1 MTVAGDWTLD
11 LTDAATEPSRDLIGG
26 KAWSVWWMSSM
37 DLPVPPAFVV
47 TTEACADFF
56 AGGEKLADSLREE
69 IRAGIG
75 RLCERLGRTF
85 GGGASP
91 LLVSV
96 RSGAAV
102 SMPGMMDT
110 VLNLGINDSV
120 VAALGAETGDTAFA
134 VDTYARFC
142 ASYGEIVLGDFEE
155 VRLADGPDKIKAD
168 IEGRLGTGIP
178 DDPWEQLFAATEAV
192 FRSSRSRRAITYRKH
207 YGLPEG
213 LGTAVTIQAMVFGN
227 LDEHS
232 GTGVLF
238 SRNPLDGDPAP
249 YGEFLAGGQ
258 GEDVVSGRVDP
269 RPLADL
275 ERHDPGAFTQL
286 IDSATKLEEANRDVQ
301 DIEFTLERGEL
312 YLLQARAAKRTGEA
326 AVRIAADLYREGRL
340 SAEEALAR
348 VTPDQAQMAMRRRLV
363 AGAEEGA
370 ELLASGL
377 GSCPGIAVGIADDR
391 PDRDHE
397 GPPEGILVRSTTAPD
412 DLAAMLRSTG
422 IVTERGGSTSH
433 AAVVGRALDKPC
445 VVGCGD
451 GTIAALAG
459 KTVTVDGGSGNVY
472 AGELPTEQPSEAS
485 DEHLHLLAELAAER
499 CRIEVR
505 SADRPVPGALD
516 LDPFAEEETEELER
530 RMSGAAVVQ
539 GSLFAEQANVAAAIR
554 AGCETIVAPLRLPVL
569 LAALRV
575 EAERQAG
582 VAGA

>member
-1 MTVAGDWTLD
+1 MSRNWTLD
-11 LTDAATEPSRDLIGG
+11 LSEAGGEPSRELIGG

-47 TTEACADFF
+47 TTEACTDYFER
-56 AGGEKLADSLREE
+56 GEKLSDSLREE
-69 IRAGIG
+69 IRAGVG
-75 RLCERLGRTF
+75 RLEQRLGRSF
-85 GGGASP
+85 GRGPSP

-96 RSGAAV
+96 RSGASV

-110 VLNLGINDSV
+110 VLNLGINDEV
-120 VAALGAETGDTAFA
+120 VGALGAEADDAAFA

-155 VRLADGPDKIKAD
+155 IRLADGPEKIKAD

-207 YGLPEG
+207 YGLPED

-238 SRNPLDGDPAP
+238 SRNPLDGEPTP

-269 RPLADL
+269 QPLADL
-275 ERHDPGAFTQL
+275 ERHDPDAFAQL
-286 IDSATKLEEANRDVQ
+286 IESSAKLEEVNRDVQ
-301 DIEFTLERGEL
+301 DIEFTLERGKL

-340 SAEEALAR
+340 SAAEALAR
-348 VTPDQAQMAMRRRLV
+348 VTPEQAHTAMRRRLV
-363 AGAEEGA
+363 EGSEEGA

-377 GSCPGIAVGIADDR
+377 GSCPGIAVGIADSE
-391 PDRDHE
+391 PDPGHE
-397 GPPEGILVRSTTAPD
+397 GPPEGVLVRSTTAPD

-451 GTIAALAG
+451 GTIAAVAG
-459 KTVTVDGGSGNVY
+459 RVVTVDGTSGNVY
-472 AGELPTEQPSEAS
+472 AGELATEQPSEAS
-485 DEHLHLLAELAAER
+485 DEHLRLLADLAAEA
-499 CRIEVR
+499 CRIEVMPMTGE
-505 SADRPVPGALD
+505 PVPGALD
-516 LDPFAEEETEELER
+516 LDPYAEEETEELER
-530 RMSGAAVVQ
+530 RMVGARVVEGQ
-539 GSLFAEQANVAAAIR
+539 LFVEKANVAAAIN

-569 LAALRV
+569 LAALAV
-575 EAERQAG
+575 GADQK
-582 VAGA
+582 AGAGRA